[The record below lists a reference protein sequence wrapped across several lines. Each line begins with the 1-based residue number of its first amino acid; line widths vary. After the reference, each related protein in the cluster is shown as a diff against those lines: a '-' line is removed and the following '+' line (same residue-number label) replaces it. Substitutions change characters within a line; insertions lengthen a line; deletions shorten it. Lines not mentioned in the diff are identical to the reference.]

1 MYNVKSLVE
10 NLIEGSESDK
20 EKAIKIHNFVR
31 DNIRFGLTRKLDL
44 ASPEYTLENG
54 YGHCNAKGVLF
65 VRLLREAGINA
76 LHHFVTIKKDIFL
89 DAFPYTIYSLF
100 PPKISHSYVEVNI
113 NGKYIR
119 TDSFCVEKALF
130 LKLMSKLIDE
140 NRFCGYGININS
152 KCDWDAKSDSF
163 SQFHRNLLEED
174 HGTFENP
181 LDYYYEYHSYKHQFF
196 GIQFSIVL
204 DMIGSMLNGQF
215 EIWSNSVLNHYR
227 SS

>member
-1 MYNVKSLVE
+1 M
-10 NLIEGSESDK
+10 
-20 EKAIKIHNFVR
+20 AFVPIP
-31 DNIRFGLTRKLDL
+31 D
-44 ASPEYTLENG
+44 A
-54 YGHCNAKGVLF
+54 
-65 VRLLREAGINA
+65 
-76 LHHFVTIKKDIFL
+76 KDIFL

-181 LDYYYEYHSYKHQFF
+181 LDYYYEYHYTNPSSVNPHSEATLA
-196 GIQFSIVL
+196 INTTWS
-204 DMIGSMLNGQF
+204 LNS
-215 EIWSNSVLNHYR
+215 EKRITCNYY
-227 SS
+227 